1 VSEQRQPPASPPGA
15 VGPFD
20 EYVEAEIQ
28 RLLTED
34 PAVAEQG
41 ITALWRGRGLVL
53 CGEVESPHRRAEILR
68 RVAERFPNVPISS
81 DIRVIQTQAPTRVE
95 QLP

>member
-1 VSEQRQPPASPPGA
+1 MTDHLSAATGPP
-15 VGPFD
+15 D

-41 ITALWRGRGLVL
+41 ITVVRREHGLVL
-53 CGEVESPHRRAEILR
+53 YGEVESPHRREEILR
-68 RVAERFPNVPISS
+68 RVAARFPDVPVTS
-81 DIRVIQTQAPTRVE
+81 DIGVTRAQAPTEVE
-95 QLP
+95 ELP